1 MTAVRSS
8 PVPQLRDGGGRRIA
22 LAATIHAVL
31 LLAACGD
38 SGKASARIPPQ
49 RWKDLQVQIETQ
61 PDPPRAGADEILVI
75 LAAPRGVSTYD
86 CIVWLRTSEADPWVQ
101 AIQDGHSGVFRR
113 VVQLEPPQRST
124 LQVRISRQNEQ
135 GELRFEVIS
144 TTAG

>member
-1 MTAVRSS
+1 MIAATSS
-8 PVPQLRDGGGRRIA
+8 AVPQLRDAGGRQTAWAAAI
-22 LAATIHAVL
+22 LAIH

-38 SGKASARIPPQ
+38 SRQASARIPPQ
-49 RWKDLQVQIETQ
+49 RWKDLQVEVETQ
-61 PDPPRAGADEILVI
+61 PNPPRAGADEILVI

-86 CIVWLRTSEADPWVQ
+86 CIVWLRTSDADPWVQ
-101 AIQDGHSGVFRR
+101 AIQDGHSGVYRR

-135 GELRFEVIS
+135 GELRFAVIS